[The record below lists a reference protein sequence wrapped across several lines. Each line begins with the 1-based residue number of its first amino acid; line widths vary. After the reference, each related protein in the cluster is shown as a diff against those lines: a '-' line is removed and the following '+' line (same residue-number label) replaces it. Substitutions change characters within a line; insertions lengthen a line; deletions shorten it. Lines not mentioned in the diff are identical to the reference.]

1 MDGVEDALM
10 EALIALEDDPD
21 KVRGL
26 TGFDWIINDIFI
38 AT

>member
-21 KVRGL
+21 RVRGL
-26 TGFDWIINDIFI
+26 TGFDWIINAILK